1 MPNLKMLKPKHRWL
15 SALEFTSSGP
25 QKCEIRPDNKNLK
38 EENDDLE
45 DHLDEAPRPHAG
57 EGVDPHPQE
66 QDPLTLERLL
76 REIKSVDQSNS
87 HSERIEKL
95 SILLQSQEKKND
107 VTKFEHKSQETEA
120 EKFDTGSAELSAM
133 MASTDAADSSQDLE
147 TIEQSNDRWLVDD

>member
-1 MPNLKMLKPKHRWL
+1 M
-15 SALEFTSSGP
+15 
-25 QKCEIRPDNKNLK
+25 K

-95 SILLQSQEKKND
+95 SMILQSQEKK
-107 VTKFEHKSQETEA
+107 VTKIENKSQETEA
-120 EKFDTGSAELSAM
+120 KKFDTGSA
-133 MASTDAADSSQDLE
+133 
-147 TIEQSNDRWLVDD
+147 V